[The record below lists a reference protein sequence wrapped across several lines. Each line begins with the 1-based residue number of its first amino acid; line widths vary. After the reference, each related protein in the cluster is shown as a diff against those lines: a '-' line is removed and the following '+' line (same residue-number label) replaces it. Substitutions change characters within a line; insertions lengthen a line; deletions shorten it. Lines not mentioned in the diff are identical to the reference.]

1 MEKNIE
7 KLVENALN
15 GGEIRLIDIEIR
27 GEKKLKIIEVYLD
40 SPGNLNMDELT
51 GVTRKINSMIDE
63 SEIRDELLKVVVSS
77 PGVDRPFRFVWQLE
91 KHINR
96 EFEFGNT
103 DEIKTGKL
111 TGING
116 DVLNFELKHGK
127 KEVREE
133 SVKFSEIDILKVKLP
148 F

>member
-15 GGEIRLIDIEIR
+15 GGQIRLIEIEIR
-27 GEKKLKIIEVYLD
+27 GEKKNKIIEVYLD
-40 SPGNLNMDELT
+40 SPGNLNLDELT
-51 GVTRKINSMIDE
+51 EVTRKINSLIDE
-63 SEIRDELLKVVVSS
+63 SEIRSELLKVVVSS
-77 PGVDRPFRFVWQLE
+77 PGVERPFRYIWQVE
-91 KHINR
+91 KHIGR

-116 DVLNFELKHGK
+116 DILSFEVKAGK
-127 KEVREE
+127 KEIREE
-133 SVKFSEIDILKVKLP
+133 TAKFSELEILKVKLP